1 MNRTVTVRII
11 LTHLRITITFLDC
24 VINHISHRFEQRGM
38 IMYANMKSLVKTA
51 LDRHD
56 FSALLNEV
64 ANFYDDFQKSRLETQ
79 LKMLPDIMPWITLS
93 YRCCTSVSTEGER
106 SALIV

>member
-1 MNRTVTVRII
+1 
-11 LTHLRITITFLDC
+11 
-24 VINHISHRFEQRGM
+24 M

-79 LKMLPDIMPWITLS
+79 LKMLPDMPWITLG
-93 YRCCTSVSTEGER
+93 YRGCTSVSTEGER
-106 SALIV
+106 SALTV